1 MLMIGAATLA
11 GGIVIGITGG
21 IAAPLVGGALAG
33 LGASFFATTAGL
45 AVITSVF
52 GAAGAGLTG
61 ASAACAEHGSRA
73 TPPDAAGNPR
83 SPRRRSPGYKM
94 SRRVEGVNEF
104 EFVLIRGGERMNV
117 TIGISGWLTR
127 ETDVCVCECGQ
138 K

>member
-1 MLMIGAATLA
+1 MIGAATLA

-61 ASAACAEHGSRA
+61 ASAACAEHGSHATPLTLRA
-73 TPPDAAGNPR
+73 THG
-83 SPRRRSPGYKM
+83 
-94 SRRVEGVNEF
+94 RRVVALQGTRC
-104 EFVLIRGGERMNV
+104 RGASKAS
-117 TIGISGWLTR
+117 TSLSLSSSAAASA
-127 ETDVCVCECGQ
+127 
-138 K
+138 